1 MQSVRYE
8 DEAMGQAKKRG
19 SHDQRVE
26 QAKAR
31 IEALRPEFITCND
44 CKFQIMTIATVDTR
58 RIAGVDA
65 CFCGVCEKC
74 GSTTYAMK
82 GTVEGSQE
90 LFEALRL
97 ATGELPVLGVQF
109 TSTAVDG

>member
-44 CKFQIMTIATVDTR
+44 CKFQIMTIATANTR

-65 CFCGVCEKC
+65 CFYGVCENC

-82 GTVEGSQE
+82 GTAEGVQD
-90 LFEALRL
+90 LVDALHM
-97 ATGELPVLGVQF
+97 ATGDLPLLGVQF